1 MTADATLSVER
12 DIYGSYWADGSENIA
27 DLTSQNFEIDS
38 AVVDP
43 ETRFDL
49 HYHSKDQLAWMPG
62 GAMELTVSGT
72 RWHLRRDRFAWIP
85 AGTLHEMAF
94 TEPGEVINLY
104 TDVRLRPRGERWT
117 RSCVVE
123 VEDLAGS
130 LLWHLVNEPRDAARA
145 RLCLSLLCDLLQSA
159 TVSHDTLALP
169 ADPRAQRIAARLL
182 ADPADARAVGLGSR
196 TRRQRANAHAGLPRE
211 RGLHLPAM
219 AAVGP
224 DARGSRVAR
233 PRRAGRRGG
242 RARRL
247 RHVEWIHRGLRGPL
261 RHDAVRLC
269 APACGLTCRRRS
281 RGSDDRVR

>member
-182 ADPADARAVGLGSR
+182 ADPADARELSDWAHELGVSER
-196 TRRQRANAHAGLPRE
+196 TLTRAFLASAGCTFRQWRQSARMHAAAGL
-211 RGLHLPAM
+211 L
-219 AAVGP
+219 
-224 DARGSRVAR
+224 ARGERVAVVAER
-233 PRRAGRRGG
+233 VGYATSSGFIAAFADRFGTTPFAY
-242 RARRL
+242 ARQ
-247 RHVEWIHRGLRGPL
+247 H
-261 RHDAVRLC
+261 A
-269 APACGLTCRRRS
+269 A
-281 RGSDDRVR
+281 